1 MLIGIDASRAVTGER
16 TGTEAYAFHLIQS
29 LIALTEGQN
38 YQLRLYFNQPPAD
51 GLFPNLP
58 HIERCIIP
66 FTRLWTHV
74 KLANELRRRA
84 PDVFFTPAHVIP
96 FVYRGS
102 SVATVH
108 DLGYHYFPEAHTRRQ
123 LAYLKLSTRSNG
135 RISRKLIADSE
146 ATRAD
151 LIKFYD
157 LDPHK
162 IEVIYPGIDPQLKP
176 VTDENELEAAQQKYN
191 ITAPYLLFISTL
203 QPRKNLVRL
212 IQAYAATGLPHEL
225 VLAGSQGWRSAPI
238 LDEIARLDLSIRQRI
253 LLTGF
258 VEDADKAALISGATA
273 LLYPSLYEGFGFPL
287 LEGQTCGTPVMAAN
301 TSSLP
306 EIAGGAALLV
316 DPEDS
321 TAIAESMR
329 LIVEDSELRLD
340 LRNKGYVNVKRFTW
354 EKAAIQVLQTLE
366 QAAVT

>member
-1 MLIGIDASRAVTGER
+1 MLIGIDASRAVTGKR
-16 TGTEAYAFHLIQS
+16 TGTEAYAFHLIRS
-29 LIALTEGQN
+29 LITLTEGRN

-58 HIERCIIP
+58 HIEQCVIP
-66 FTRLWTHV
+66 FARLWTHV
-74 KLANELRRRA
+74 RLAKELRRRA

-96 FVYRGS
+96 FTYRGS

-123 LAYLKLSTRSNG
+123 LANLKLSTRSTG
-135 RISRKLIADSE
+135 RLSRKIIADSE
-146 ATRAD
+146 ATKAD
-151 LIKFYD
+151 LIRFYE
-157 LDPHK
+157 LDPRK
-162 IEVIYPGIDPQLKP
+162 IEVIYPGIDPHLKP
-176 VTDENELEAAQQKYN
+176 VTDANQLEEVQQKYN
-191 ITAPYLLFISTL
+191 ITAPYFLFISTL

-212 IQAYAATGLPHEL
+212 IQAYAAAELPHEL
-225 VLAGSQGWRSAPI
+225 VLAGSLGWRSGPI
-238 LDEIARLDLSIRQRI
+238 LDEIARLDLPIRQRVN
-253 LLTGF
+253 LTGF
-258 VEDADKAALISGATA
+258 VEDVDKAALISGSTA

-340 LRNKGYVNVKRFTW
+340 LRKKGYVNVKRFTW
-354 EKAAIQVLQTLE
+354 EKTAAQVLRTLE
-366 QAAVT
+366 RAAMP

>member
-1 MLIGIDASRAVTGER
+1 MLIGIDASRAVKGKR
-16 TGTEAYAFHLIQS
+16 TGTEAYAFHLIRS

-58 HIERCIIP
+58 HIEQCVIP
-66 FTRLWTHV
+66 FARLWTHMR
-74 KLANELRRRA
+74 LANELRRRA

-108 DLGYHYFPEAHTRRQ
+108 DLGYHYFPEAHTRGQ

-135 RISRKLIADSE
+135 RISRKIIADSE
-146 ATRAD
+146 ATKAD

-157 LDPHK
+157 FDPRK
-162 IEVIYPGIDPQLKP
+162 IVVIYPGITPHLKP
-176 VTDENELEAAQQKYN
+176 VTDANELEAVQQKYN
-191 ITAPYLLFISTL
+191 ITAPYLLFVGTL

-212 IQAYAATGLPHEL
+212 IQAYASTGLPHEL
-225 VLAGSQGWRSAPI
+225 VLAGTEGWRSGPI
-238 LDEIARLDLSIRQRI
+238 LDEIDRLNLSIRQRVR
-253 LLTGF
+253 LTGF
-258 VEDADKAALISGATA
+258 VVDADKAALISGATA

-287 LEGQTCGTPVMAAN
+287 LEGQTCGTPVMASS

-306 EIAGGAALLV
+306 EIAGDAALLV
-316 DPEDS
+316 DPQDNIS
-321 TAIAESMR
+321 IAESMR

-340 LRNKGYVNVKRFTW
+340 LQNKGYKNVKRFTW
-354 EKAAIQVLQTLE
+354 EKAATQVLQTLE
-366 QAAVT
+366 RAAVL